1 MCHQAASP
9 HHYTDNSHTWG
20 SRRWCDY
27 ESPVRCWP
35 GQMMS
40 MVTQSVVI
48 ESKNIEDCQHCNV
61 NCWKK
66 STLNEGDWQID
77 IKVFWG
83 RVILYD
89 AMMKDRRLET
99 CPMRRP
105 MPVDTCFL
113 FADWLAPAPANLETW
128 SVSWGIMSCVMSWGD
143 MIQPDMGSEIIYTL
157 GQEMQANLTNWDL
170 SLSLTYHHL
179 TIITMSMS
187 ASLFKLLL
195 NAGMCP

>member
-20 SRRWCDY
+20 SGRWCDY

-66 STLNEGDWQID
+66 IYN
-77 IKVFWG
+77 KWG
-83 RVILYD
+83 RLTVWHWSILRKGYFIWRHD
-89 AMMKDRRLET
+89 EGQET
-99 CPMRRP
+99 GDVPDEAANASWHLFFVCWLIGASPGQSWDLVSVMR
-105 MPVDTCFL
+105 DH
-113 FADWLAPAPANLETW
+113 
-128 SVSWGIMSCVMSWGD
+128 VMSWGD